1 MCETL
6 AISCT
11 LAAQQDDDAMIAA
24 VTRSVVG
31 RNPEILSAAVRRAD
45 GRLLAAAGDHAS
57 QWGDG
62 RGKGSTPTH
71 MRVPVA
77 MGSTPWGTI
86 EVRFRPLGGSR
97 ALPYLGGSL
106 FPLIAFVGST
116 GTLATSLYLRSAL
129 RPSASSWS
137 RRSGV
142 VPDRVRQTL
151 NTVMEGVLVL
161 DKDQRIALAN
171 DAFAATVGVPAES
184 LRGRRASDLCS
195 ARTASEGY
203 PWLRSIAE
211 GTPQRGA
218 ILGLR
223 TSAAAVRKVSV
234 NSTSI
239 VGDDG
244 SCRGALAT
252 FDDLTPLENKNTQL
266 RKLLR
271 RLRRAQAALRR
282 AKDGAEAAS
291 RAKSEFLANVSH
303 EIRTPMNAI
312 LGMTEAALDAGLDPE
327 PAECLEIVRASADSL
342 LSIINDLLDV
352 GKIEAG
358 MLALDAEPFA
368 PAAAVGDALKTLSLR
383 ARQKGLGLSFRV
395 DPEVPPVLI
404 GDGPR
409 LRQVVLNLVG
419 NAIKFTDSGGVD
431 VDVRV
436 EPGGLSGG
444 EALLH
449 LAVTDTGIGIPA
461 DKLRSVFEPF
471 TQADG
476 SITRRFGGTGLGLTI
491 CSQLAEAMSGRV
503 WVESEV
509 GRGSVFHLVARFGVG
524 EAGAGPAAVAAGPP
538 DPAAPRLRILLVDDN
553 VFNQKVGAH
562 KLGKMG
568 HDVRVASGGAEALAA
583 LGAAPFDVVFM
594 DIQMKDLD
602 GLETT
607 RTLRER
613 ERQRGAPRVPVVA
626 MTARAMREDR
636 DLCLAAGMDGFV
648 SKPIR
653 DEDLLLALRPIRP
666 RGDAGPAPTPPRPGA
681 VIPAA
686 PAPAPAPATTV
697 DVARCLERVGGNARL
712 LGELVA
718 AFRADCPVLVSGIG
732 AAIRSGNA
740 PDLCR
745 SAHTLKSMLLFF
757 EAAAASSAALRLETM
772 GRDADL
778 ALAGEVFPVLAA
790 EVGHVLR
797 VFEGPHPGALL
808 S

>member
-1 MCETL
+1 LCETL

-11 LAAQQDDDAMIAA
+11 LAAQKDDSAMIGAM
-24 VTRSVVG
+24 TRSVVG

-45 GRLLAAAGDHAS
+45 GRLVAAAGDHPRH
-57 QWGDG
+57 WGDG
-62 RGKGSTPTH
+62 GGKGSTPTH

-77 MGSTPWGTI
+77 MGPSPWGTI
-86 EVRFRPLGGSR
+86 EVRFRPPGGP
-97 ALPYLGGSL
+97 LPLQYLGGSL
-106 FPLIAFVGST
+106 LPLVAFVGSA
-116 GTLATSLYLRSAL
+116 GTLVTSLYLRSAL
-129 RPSASSWS
+129 RPSAGAGA
-137 RRSGV
+137 RSGV

-161 DKDQRIALAN
+161 DRDQRIAMAN
-171 DAFAATVGVPAES
+171 DAFAATVGVPAEA

-195 ARTASEGY
+195 ARTASESY
-203 PWLRSIAE
+203 PWLRSISE

-223 TSAAAVRKVSV
+223 TNASAVRKVSV

-252 FDDLTPLENKNTQL
+252 FDDLTPLESKNSQL

-282 AKDGAEAAS
+282 AKDGAEAAN

-312 LGMTEAALDAGLDPE
+312 LGMTEAALDSGLGAE
-327 PAECLEIVRASADSL
+327 PAGCLEIVRASADSL

-358 MLALDAEPFA
+358 MLELDAEPFS
-368 PAAAVGDALKTLSLR
+368 PAAAVGDAIKTLSLR
-383 ARQKGLGLSFRV
+383 ARQKGLSLTFRV
-395 DPEVPPVLI
+395 DPAVPPVLI

-419 NAIKFTDSGGVD
+419 NALKFTEAGGVD

-436 EPGGLSGG
+436 EPGGPSGG
-444 EALLH
+444 EAVLH
-449 LAVTDTGIGIPA
+449 LAVTDTGIGIAA

-491 CSQLAEAMSGRV
+491 CTRLAEAMSGRV

-509 GRGSVFHLVARFGVG
+509 GRGSVFHVVARFGVG
-524 EAGAGPAAVAAGPP
+524 QAGALPASATDAAPPAAL
-538 DPAAPRLRILLVDDN
+538 DAPRLRILLVDDN
-553 VFNQKVGAH
+553 VFNQKVGTH
-562 KLGKMG
+562 KLRKMG
-568 HDVRVASGGAEALAA
+568 HDVRVVSGGAEALDALAA
-583 LGAAPFDVVFM
+583 SAFDVVFM
-594 DIQMKDLD
+594 DIQMKDMD

-607 RTLRER
+607 RLLRER
-613 ERQRGAPRVPVVA
+613 ERRRGDARRTPVVA

-636 DLCLAAGMDGFV
+636 ELCLAAGMDGFV

-653 DEDLLLALRPIRP
+653 DNDLAAALRSIVPHA
-666 RGDAGPAPTPPRPGA
+666 DAGPAPPRPG
-681 VIPAA
+681 PAR
-686 PAPAPAPATTV
+686 PPTI
-697 DVARCLERVGGNARL
+697 DLARCLERVGGNAQL

-718 AFRADCPVLVSGIG
+718 SFRTDCPVLLSGIDD
-732 AAIRSGNA
+732 AIRSGSA
-740 PDLCR
+740 EELCR

-757 EAAAASSAALRLETM
+757 EAAAASSAAMRLEVM

-778 ALAGEVFPVLAA
+778 ALAAEVLPVLET
-790 EVGHVLR
+790 EVGHLLR
-797 VFEGPHPGALL
+797 VFDGQHTGPSL